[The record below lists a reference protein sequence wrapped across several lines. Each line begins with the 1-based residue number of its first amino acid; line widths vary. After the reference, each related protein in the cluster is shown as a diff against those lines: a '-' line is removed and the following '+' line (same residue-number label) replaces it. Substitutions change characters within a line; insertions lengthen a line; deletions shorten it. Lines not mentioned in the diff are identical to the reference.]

1 MIEFGQPLALW
12 TALALGLPIL
22 AHMAYRQ
29 ITNKKRFPT
38 LRFLRVSSI
47 PRTGRRRPSDWVLLF
62 VRCALFSLIA
72 LLLAD
77 PYFKA
82 ASIISPNTQ
91 KSCLI
96 VLDRSPS
103 MSGWGGWEEAKSKIV
118 EELQVPST
126 QFGLLTFGSG
136 EILEHSMGTPVD
148 QLLTLV
154 QSFSPGFDAGSG
166 QSLFGRITDL
176 FAARDGEK
184 EVLLISDFQESNWQ
198 GVYSDLAAKGIAV
211 RIMPVGHDAQSP
223 HSRLGN
229 RAVVEAKVVPVGA
242 DKLRIWAV
250 VRNWDTEPVETQVSL
265 HAGAELKMVQTVR
278 LPSVGTAQVQFVMP
292 VGDYA
297 QATVKLEEE
306 DNLPIDNNRTI
317 WLTPPPAKKFGFWLP
332 PDPQEMDA
340 QEMTYLGTALESAGD
355 GGWSR
360 WEVDVTLADKLR
372 LSPES
377 SNLSLLAILGCSDW
391 MNEGAQIGAVQRFLD
406 EGGTVLLTPGE
417 SPVRMNQVLRDSS
430 LLNYTFVRFARTPFR
445 MAPFRIDTLPEHG
458 RLNEVFSGDSSRDL
472 YLSQIRK
479 FFVYKELE
487 AGLIVPLRDREGHP
501 LVLCK
506 EYPSGGRLVLFSFRL
521 LPDWTDLPVRN
532 SFLPL
537 LVELGGF
544 GHSLE
549 KDTSRVRL
557 EVGEVLGEGDD
568 LFVARE
574 PGLFKRGSNWVEVVL
589 PIAESMPEVFTVS
602 EISEHIRGYNQTT
615 SADVDKASFMAKN
628 RDTSLWVWIA
638 GAIFLFLL
646 LENILAKPA
655 HKNSANDPLLHA

>member
-29 ITNKKRFPT
+29 ITDKKRFPT

-47 PRTGRRRPSDWVLLF
+47 PRTGRRRPSDWVLLL
-62 VRCALFSLIA
+62 VRCALFSLISF
-72 LLLAD
+72 LLAD
-77 PYFKA
+77 PYFKS
-82 ASIISPNTQ
+82 ASMVPPSTE

-103 MSGWGGWEEAKSKIV
+103 MSGWGGWEEARSKIV

-126 QFGLLTFGSG
+126 KFGLLTFGGG
-136 EILEHSMGTPVD
+136 EMIEYSMGTPVE

-154 QSFSPGFDAGSG
+154 QSIRPGFDAGNG
-166 QSLFGRITDL
+166 QSLFSKITDL
-176 FAARDGEK
+176 FATKDGEK
-184 EVLLISDFQESNWQ
+184 EVLLISDFQESDWQ

-211 RIMPVGHDAQSP
+211 RMIPVGHDAQTP

-250 VRNWDTEPVETQVSL
+250 VRNWDSKPVETQVSL
-265 HAGAELKMVQTVR
+265 YAGAALKKMETVR
-278 LPSVGTAQVQFVMP
+278 LPSLGTAQVQFVLP

-297 QATVKLEEE
+297 KATVQLEES
-306 DNLPIDNNRTI
+306 DNLAIDNNRSV
-317 WLTPPPAKKFGFWLP
+317 WLTPPPAKKFCFWLP
-332 PDPQEMDA
+332 PDSKDEDF

-355 GGWSR
+355 GGWDR
-360 WEVDVTLADKLR
+360 WEVDAALAAEVRVSAEPTK
-372 LSPES
+372 
-377 SNLSLLAILGCSDW
+377 LSLLAILGCSDW
-391 MNEGAQIGAVQRFLD
+391 VTEGTQIEAVHRFLD
-406 EGGTVLLTPGE
+406 KGGTVLLTPGE
-417 SPVRMNQVLRDSS
+417 SPVRMNQALRDSS

-445 MAPFRIDTLPEHG
+445 MAPFRIDTLPEGG

-479 FFVYKELE
+479 FCVLKDYES
-487 AGLIVPLRDREGHP
+487 GLIVPLRDREGHP

-506 EYPSGGRLVLFSFRL
+506 EYASGGRLVLFSFRL

-544 GHSLE
+544 GQSLE
-549 KDTSRVRL
+549 KDTNRVRL

-568 LFVARE
+568 LFVAQE
-574 PGLFKRGSNWVEVVL
+574 PGLSKRGSQWVEVVL
-589 PIAESMPEVFTVS
+589 PLTESMPEVFTIAEMS
-602 EISEHIRGYNQTT
+602 EQIRGFSETT
-615 SADVDKASFMAKN
+615 SANEDKASFMAKD
-628 RDTSLWVWIA
+628 RDTSLWAWIA
-638 GAIFLFLL
+638 GAIFFFLL
-646 LENILAKPA
+646 LENILAKPPLK
-655 HKNSANDPLLHA
+655 HRENDSLLHA

>member
-29 ITNKKRFPT
+29 ITDKKRFPT

-47 PRTGRRRPSDWVLLF
+47 PRTGRRRPSDWVLLL
-62 VRCALFSLIA
+62 VRCTLFSLIT
-72 LLLAD
+72 LLLSD
-77 PYFKA
+77 PYFKS
-82 ASIISPNTQ
+82 ASTVPPSTE

-103 MSGWGGWEEAKSKIV
+103 MSGWGGWEEARLKIV

-126 QFGLLTFGSG
+126 QFGLLTFGGG
-136 EILEHSMGTPVD
+136 EMIEHSMGTPVE
-148 QLLTLV
+148 QLLAFV
-154 QSFSPGFDAGSG
+154 QSVRPGFDAGNG
-166 QSLFGRITDL
+166 QSLFSKITDL
-176 FAARDGEK
+176 FATKDGEK
-184 EVLLISDFQESNWQ
+184 EVLLISDFQESDWQ

-211 RIMPVGHDAQSP
+211 RMIPVGHDAQSP

-250 VRNWDTEPVETQVSL
+250 VRNWDSKPVETQVSL
-265 HAGAELKMVQTVR
+265 CAGAELKKMQTVR
-278 LPSVGTAQVQFVMP
+278 LPSLGTAQVQFVIP

-297 QATVKLEEE
+297 QATVQLEES
-306 DNLPIDNNRTI
+306 DNLATDNNRTV

-332 PDPQEMDA
+332 SDSKDEDF

-355 GGWSR
+355 GGWDR
-360 WEVDVTLADKLR
+360 WEVDAALAAEIRVSAEPTK
-372 LSPES
+372 
-377 SNLSLLAILGCSDW
+377 LSLLAILGCSDW
-391 MNEGAQIGAVQRFLD
+391 ISEGAQIEAVHRFLD
-406 EGGTVLLTPGE
+406 KGGTVLLTPGE
-417 SPVRMNQVLRDSS
+417 SPVRMNQALRDSA
-430 LLNYTFVRFARTPFR
+430 LLDYTFVRFARTPFR
-445 MAPFRIDTLPEHG
+445 MAPFRIDTLPEEG
-458 RLNEVFSGDSSRDL
+458 RLNEVFSGNSSRDL

-479 FFVYKELE
+479 FFVLKELE
-487 AGLIVPLRDREGHP
+487 AGLTVPLQDRAGYP

-506 EYPSGGRLVLFSFRL
+506 EFPSGGRLVLFSFRL

-544 GHSLE
+544 GQSFE
-549 KDTSRVRL
+549 KETTRVRL

-568 LFVARE
+568 LFVAQE
-574 PGLFKRGSNWVEVVL
+574 PGLSKRGSQWVEVVL
-589 PIAESMPEVFTVS
+589 PLAESMPEVFT
-602 EISEHIRGYNQTT
+602 ISEMSEQIRGFSGTT
-615 SADVDKASFMAKN
+615 SVEEDKASFIAKD
-628 RDTSLWVWIA
+628 RDISLWTWIV
-638 GAIFLFLL
+638 GAIFFFLL
-646 LENILAKPA
+646 LENILAKPPLK
-655 HKNSANDPLLHA
+655 HRENDSLLHA

>member
-29 ITNKKRFPT
+29 ITDKKRFPT

-47 PRTGRRRPSDWVLLF
+47 PRTGRRRPSDWVLLL

-77 PYFKA
+77 PYFKS
-82 ASIISPNTQ
+82 ASMVSPSTE

-103 MSGWGGWEEAKSKIV
+103 MSGWGGWEEVRSKIV

-126 QFGLLTFGSG
+126 QFGLLTFGGG
-136 EILEHSMGTPVD
+136 EMIEYSMGTPVE
-148 QLLTLV
+148 QLLALV
-154 QSFSPGFDAGSG
+154 QSMRPGFDAGNG
-166 QSLFGRITDL
+166 QSLFSKITDL
-176 FAARDGEK
+176 FATKDGEK
-184 EVLLISDFQESNWQ
+184 EVLLISDFQESDWQ

-211 RIMPVGHDAQSP
+211 RMIPVGHDAQTP

-250 VRNWDTEPVETQVSL
+250 VRNWDSKPVETQVSL
-265 HAGAELKMVQTVR
+265 YAGAALKKMETVR
-278 LPSVGTAQVQFVMP
+278 LPSLGTAQVQFVLP

-297 QATVKLEEE
+297 KATVQLEES
-306 DNLPIDNNRTI
+306 DNLAIDNNRSV
-317 WLTPPPAKKFGFWLP
+317 WLTPPPAKKFCFWLP
-332 PDPQEMDA
+332 PDSKDEDF

-355 GGWSR
+355 GGWDR
-360 WEVDVTLADKLR
+360 WEVDAALAAEVRVSAEPTK
-372 LSPES
+372 
-377 SNLSLLAILGCSDW
+377 LSLLAILGCSDW
-391 MNEGAQIGAVQRFLD
+391 VTEGTQIEAVHRFLD
-406 EGGTVLLTPGE
+406 KGGTVLLTPGE
-417 SPVRMNQVLRDSS
+417 SPVRMNQALRDSA
-430 LLNYTFVRFARTPFR
+430 LLDYTFVRFARTPFR
-445 MAPFRIDTLPEHG
+445 MAPFRIDTLPEGG

-479 FFVYKELE
+479 FFVIKELE
-487 AGLIVPLRDREGHP
+487 AGLTVPLRDREGHP

-544 GHSLE
+544 GQSLE
-549 KDTSRVRL
+549 MDTNRVRL
-557 EVGEVLGEGDD
+557 EVGDVLGEGDD
-568 LFVARE
+568 LFVAQE
-574 PGLFKRGSNWVEVVL
+574 PGLSKKGSQWVEVVL
-589 PIAESMPEVFTVS
+589 PLAESIPEVFTVP
-602 EISEHIRGYNQTT
+602 EISEQIRGFSETT
-615 SADVDKASFMAKN
+615 SADEDKASFNAKD
-628 RDTSLWVWIA
+628 RDTSLWTWIA
-638 GAIFLFLL
+638 GAIFFFLL
-646 LENILAKPA
+646 LENILANPPLK
-655 HKNSANDPLLHA
+655 HRENDLFLHA